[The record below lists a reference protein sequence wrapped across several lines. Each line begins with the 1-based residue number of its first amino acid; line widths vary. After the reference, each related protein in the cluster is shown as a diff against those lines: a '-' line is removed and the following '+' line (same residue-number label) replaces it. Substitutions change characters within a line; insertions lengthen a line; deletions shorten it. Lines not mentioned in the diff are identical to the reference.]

1 MARIDYG
8 QVPPLK
14 KPSFKNV
21 RLIKGSNG
29 KKHCVHLKYID
40 NKYINSPNRVYA
52 GFSLVGQNKET
63 GCWRLLQTWGK
74 W

>member
-1 MARIDYG
+1 MARIEYG
-8 QVPPLK
+8 QVPAIK

-29 KKHCVHLKYID
+29 KKQCENLKYID
-40 NKYINSPNRVYA
+40 NKYINSPNRSYA
-52 GFSLVGQNKET
+52 GFSLVGQNMET
-63 GCWRLLQTWGK
+63 GHWRLLKVWGE